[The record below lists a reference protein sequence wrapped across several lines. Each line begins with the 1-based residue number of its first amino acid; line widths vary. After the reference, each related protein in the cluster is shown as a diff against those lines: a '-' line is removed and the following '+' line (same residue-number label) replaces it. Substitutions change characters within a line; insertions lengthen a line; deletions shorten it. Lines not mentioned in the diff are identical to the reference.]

1 MRTIHSLRNELASLE
16 ARYTRD
22 HPDVIRLREMIAALE
37 RQTPITTA
45 NPEASRELSAIDAAD
60 LSLRKQLK
68 GIEYEIDSLK
78 EEIKK
83 TRSQINSTRSKV
95 EDMPRREQ
103 ELLSLNRDYDNLKGL
118 YSSLLNRKLEA
129 DIAVSLERKQKGE
142 QFRVIDPA
150 SKPLNPVKPD
160 VAKVLLLTVVIG
172 LGLGL
177 GFAYFTEILDSS
189 YRKPEEIEKELKI
202 PVLMSIPVRYS
213 VQETRK
219 IKKIEF
225 FKAASVSVGFAVS
238 AVGIV
243 LATKGVSKTIEFMN
257 SLIERI

>member
-1 MRTIHSLRNELASLE
+1 MRAEE
-16 ARYTRD
+16 D
-22 HPDVIRLREMIAALE
+22 
-37 RQTPITTA
+37 
-45 NPEASRELSAIDAAD
+45 SAIDSVD
-60 LSLRKQLK
+60 LALRKQVK
-68 GIEYEIDSLK
+68 GIESEIVGLR

-83 TRSQINSTRSKV
+83 TRSQINSYRNKV

-103 ELLSLNRDYDNLKGL
+103 ELLSLNRDYENLKGL

-129 DIAVSLERKQKGE
+129 DIAVSMERKQKGE

-150 SKPLNPVKPD
+150 KTPLNPVKPD
-160 VAKVLLLTVVIG
+160 IYRIVLVTSVIG
-172 LGLGL
+172 LGLG
-177 GFAYFTEILDSS
+177 GGVAYLEKIMDSS
-189 YRKPEEIEKELKI
+189 YRKPEEIEKDLRI

-213 VQETRK
+213 IQETRRR
-219 IKKIEF
+219 KKIEF
-225 FKAASVSVGFAVS
+225 LKAASVSVGFAVS